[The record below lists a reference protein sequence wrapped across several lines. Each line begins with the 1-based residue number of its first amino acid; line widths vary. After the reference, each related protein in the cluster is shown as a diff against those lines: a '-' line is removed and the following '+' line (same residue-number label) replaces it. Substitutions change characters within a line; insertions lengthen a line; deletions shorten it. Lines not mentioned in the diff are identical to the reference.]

1 MHAKIQLKPE
11 VCQLFNQ
18 NTGTTFS
25 PETVYDAMESV
36 FDPEHGLAVLLADSM
51 GNVRTFKEIEFYVV
65 NIDEMRAE
73 ARQIMSSFLPRPG
86 LGLPSIR

>member
-1 MHAKIQLKPE
+1 MLAKIQIKPE

-25 PETVYDAMESV
+25 PDTTYDAMESV
-36 FDPEHGLAVLLADSM
+36 FNAENGLAVLLADSM

-65 NIDEMRAE
+65 NIDEMRAA
-73 ARQIMSSFLPRPG
+73 ARKVMASLPHAG
-86 LGLPSIR
+86 LGLPIIR